1 MNLFGTE
8 LGSSQIM
15 ALVGL
20 VATLILWLFVLRGER
35 SYARWFRAWE
45 AEREARRD
53 TQNGTSGNDDG
64 PSHGGPWG

>member
-8 LGSSQIM
+8 LGASQIM

-35 SYARWFRAWE
+35 SYTRWLRAWE
-45 AEREARRD
+45 GDRKARRD
-53 TQNGTSGNDDG
+53 AQNGVSENGDG